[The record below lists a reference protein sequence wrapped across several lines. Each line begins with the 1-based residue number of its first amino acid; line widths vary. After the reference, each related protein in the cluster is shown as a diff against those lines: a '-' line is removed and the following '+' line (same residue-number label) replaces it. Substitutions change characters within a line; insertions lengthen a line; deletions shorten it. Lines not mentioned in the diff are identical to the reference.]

1 MLRYLNHP
9 RALAILLYIFAGLY
23 FGVHF
28 VMVASGAGGLG
39 PANRRAL
46 LDEAQWLLSLWASL
60 VIAAVA
66 LSICVWR
73 FEGFGRPFQRSVVVI
88 SCIVG
93 VVAAVGF
100 EWWNALYFLLP
111 AYVLAMSS
119 RSQSHA

>member
-39 PANRRAL
+39 PANQRAL

-66 LSICVWR
+66 LSICAWR
-73 FEGFGRPFQRSVVVI
+73 FEGLSRPFQRGVVVI

-93 VVAAVGF
+93 VLAAVGF